1 MRRYFVRV
9 RDVVLSRKLALGVP
23 LTFLVKND
31 ISVMGGIV

>member
-9 RDVVLSRKLALGVP
+9 RDVVLSRIVHVP

-31 ISVMGGIV
+31 MSVMGGIV